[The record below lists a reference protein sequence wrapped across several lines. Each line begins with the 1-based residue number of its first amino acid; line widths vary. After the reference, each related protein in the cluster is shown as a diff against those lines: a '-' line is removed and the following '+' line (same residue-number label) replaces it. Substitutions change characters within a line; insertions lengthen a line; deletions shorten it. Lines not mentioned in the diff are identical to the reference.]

1 MSRMTA
7 TLPSRVVI
15 ATRGSALALWQSNW
29 VADRL
34 AQVHAGLTVELH
46 IVKTTGDRFQEAALQ
61 AIGGKGAF
69 TKEITEAILR
79 GDADIAVHSLKDLPT
94 QTEPGLRVWAHPAR
108 FDPRDAWIG
117 RDGLRYHDLPRHAA
131 VATGSLRRRA
141 QLLAQHPDVH
151 VEEIRGN
158 VETRLRK
165 FDEGSMTGMFL
176 AMAGLERLGFA
187 ARVTEALDVAAFL
200 PAPGQGALAIEGRED
215 AVCEALLSPL
225 DDANTRDCVTAERA
239 FLAALEA
246 GCQVPLG
253 AIAHVDRG
261 TLVLRGLVSSLDG
274 REVVRGET
282 EGDRT
287 RADALGKA
295 LAAELRE
302 RGAGRILDEV
312 RRKGDMA

>member
-1 MSRMTA
+1 MTA

-29 VADRL
+29 VAGRL

-94 QTEPGLRVWAHPAR
+94 QPEPGLRVWAHPPR

-117 RDGLRYHDLPRHAA
+117 RDGLRYRDLPRHAA

-141 QLLAQHPDVH
+141 QLLAQHPDVR

-165 FDEGSMTGMFL
+165 FDAGSMSGMFL

-187 ARVTEALDVAAFL
+187 ARVTEALDVALFL

-253 AIAHVDRG
+253 ATARLEGG
-261 TLVLRGLVSSLDG
+261 TLLLNGLVASLDG
-274 REVVRGET
+274 REIVRGDT
-282 EGDRT
+282 RGDRT
-287 RADALGKA
+287 HAEALGKA
-295 LAAELRE
+295 LAGELRE

-312 RRKGDMA
+312 RRGEGTA